1 MKKTATLL
9 AVCAFA
15 ASIASAQYK
24 KQLPNSNPMPVQA
37 APSGE
42 EAIAKVRRISEAE
55 TQRLL
60 TNGSA
65 VVIDVRSNTQFQLG
79 HIKGSI
85 NIPGSQLLGC
95 LKELPPGKTIVTY
108 CA

>member
-1 MKKTATLL
+1 MKKAVTLF

-15 ASIASAQYK
+15 SGIASAQYK
-24 KQLPNSNPMPVQA
+24 KQLPNSTSMPVQA
-37 APSGE
+37 APAGE
-42 EAIAKVRRISEAE
+42 DAIAKVRRISERE
-55 TQRLL
+55 TKRLL

-65 VVIDVRSNTQFQLG
+65 VVVDVRSNTQYQLG

-85 NIPGSQLLGC
+85 NIPGSQLLGR
-95 LKELPPGKTIVTY
+95 LKELPPNKTIITY